1 MGWELTTNC
10 RSIVVKSKDK
20 TDKKNMCNIIAEKI
34 FPDCPTE
41 QTYLGE
47 FSGEIIRALGARLKE
62 YATNRDDSQQLEK
75 IE

>member
-1 MGWELTTNC
+1 
-10 RSIVVKSKDK
+10 
-20 TDKKNMCNIIAEKI
+20 MCNGITEKI
-34 FPDCPTE
+34 FPDCQ
-41 QTYLGE
+41 QTYLGG

>member
-1 MGWELTTNC
+1 
-10 RSIVVKSKDK
+10 
-20 TDKKNMCNIIAEKI
+20 MCNIIAEKI

-47 FSGEIIRALGARLKE
+47 FSGEIIRALGACLKE